1 MVKAGGASWAAEVN
15 LAAFPLTRV
24 YQQSTAETAASI
36 KKRRSVYQD
45 PVSRKYQGHIPKTSC
60 RSRSRHPPLRHI
72 SNNGCEVADS
82 SARKGE
88 H

>member
-36 KKRRSVYQD
+36 KKKKKRL
-45 PVSRKYQGHIPKTSC
+45 
-60 RSRSRHPPLRHI
+60 SRSSFKKI
-72 SNNGCEVADS
+72 SRPYSKDILSVPVPS
-82 SARKGE
+82 PSVKT
-88 H
+88 HL